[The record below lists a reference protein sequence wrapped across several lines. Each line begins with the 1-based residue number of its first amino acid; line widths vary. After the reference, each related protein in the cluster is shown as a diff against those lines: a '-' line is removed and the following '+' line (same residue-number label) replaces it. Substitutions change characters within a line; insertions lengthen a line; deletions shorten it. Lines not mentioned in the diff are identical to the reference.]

1 MAPNATPGGFDMRAI
16 ARCAARVLRAQVLLA
31 LSWVAPAW
39 AGESH
44 GTVAVLWDNDSFLSD
59 DDLHYTN
66 GLGLAW
72 LWAPD
77 REPAPLARLAAA
89 LPWGVAGAE
98 RRVGFAIGQ
107 SIFTP
112 DDLSRRELILDDQ
125 PYAGW
130 LYIALAALSH
140 RDRAQGAVVG
150 DLESFEIILGVVGP
164 SAFAGDVQTAWH
176 ELKEITR
183 PRGWDHQLRN
193 EPGLVLAYNRQWRY
207 CADLGGIDC
216 RTAGSGAASIDWI
229 PYLGGTLGNVYTYL
243 AAGATLRLGEG
254 LPSDFNHSR
263 IRPGLPVWSWGT
275 PADGFN
281 WHVFASAEGRLVGR
295 NIFLDGNTFRDSHS
309 VSKRPLVGDVEVGFT
324 VSWDIPLP
332 ISVTYRHL
340 IRAPEFEGQRGI
352 DNIDSL
358 SIAVSF

>member
-1 MAPNATPGGFDMRAI
+1 MRVI
-16 ARCAARVLRAQVLLA
+16 ARCAARASLTLALLA
-31 LSWVAPAW
+31 PSWVGPAW
-39 AGESH
+39 AGESL
-44 GTVAVLWDNDSFLSD
+44 GTFALQWDNDSFFSD

-77 REPAPLARLAAA
+77 REPVALARLAGA

-98 RRVGFAIGQ
+98 RRVGVAIGQ

-112 DDLSRRELILDDQ
+112 DDLTRRELIRDDQ

-130 LYIALAALSH
+130 LYVALAALSV
-140 RDRAQGAVVG
+140 RERAQGAVAG
-150 DLESFEIILGVVGP
+150 DLESFEIVLGVVGP

-176 ELKEITR
+176 EFLEITR

-193 EPGLVLAYNRQWRY
+193 EPGLVLAYNRQWRF
-207 CADLGGIDC
+207 CADLGAVDC
-216 RTAGSGAASIDWI
+216 RTAESGAASIDWI

-254 LPSDFNHSR
+254 LRSDFHHAR

-281 WHVFASAEGRLVGR
+281 WHLFASAEGRLVGR

-309 VSKRPLVGDVEVGFT
+309 VSKRPLVGDLEIGFT
-324 VSWDIPLP
+324 LSWDIILP
-332 ISVTYRHL
+332 VSVTYRHL
-340 IRAPEFEGQRGI
+340 VRTPEFEGQRGI